1 MLRRWQKDCLEQAA
15 ISYKTQSHFLV
26 LAAPGAGKTKLAAEV
41 AKQLITNDQVD
52 YVVCFSPSRIV
63 ASGIEE
69 AFQSV
74 LERPFHGRLGSVGA
88 SRTYHSLI
96 SANQLINDLRNSR
109 VLVVFDEIH
118 HCAGDG
124 VSESNSWGL
133 HLLTSIQ
140 ELATYTLSLTGT
152 PWRTDTLPLPFARYA
167 DREGNILCD
176 FSYGLA
182 EAIRDGVCRMPKVTA
197 IDIEDI
203 TVKRQ
208 QDFTTYQDIAAVLES
223 GELGYRNLIKHPE
236 IIEYLLGKGIS
247 KLTELRKKSPN
258 AGGLI
263 VASSCEH
270 ALQIQE
276 LLASV
281 FGKMAR
287 VVSYYQQDSSDLID
301 DFKNGD
307 AEWIIS
313 IAMISEGTDI
323 PRLQVC
329 CHLTDVTTELYFRQI
344 TGRVIRTSPDQ
355 ENEAYLYM
363 LAEPRLVKYA
373 ERLNEDVP
381 GCYMHEGLEQVS
393 GTAIEVYSEPAGYC
407 GASTH
412 TNADQGISAPELSGL
427 GLYKQENCKSVSFEV
442 KLKSFRERLLASFFD
457 LSSYY

>member
-1 MLRRWQKDCLEQAA
+1 MLRGWQQHCLEQAIIA
-15 ISYKTQSHFLV
+15 YQTQPHFLV
-26 LAAPGAGKTKLAAEV
+26 LASPGAGKTKLAAHV
-41 AKQLITNDQVD
+41 AKQLITSDQID

-63 ASGIEE
+63 ASGIEDS
-69 AFQSV
+69 FRSV
-74 LERPFHGRLGSVGA
+74 LERPFHGRLGSVGV

-118 HCAGDG
+118 HCAGDS

-167 DREGNILCD
+167 DPEGNILCD

-182 EAIRDGVCRMPKVTA
+182 EAIRDGVCRIPQVTA

-208 QDFTTYQDIAAVLES
+208 QEFATYQDIAALLES

-236 IIEYLLGKGIS
+236 IIEYLLGKGVS
-247 KLTELRKKSPN
+247 KLSELRKTSPH

-263 VASSCEH
+263 VASSYEH
-270 ALQIQE
+270 AIQIQE
-276 LLASV
+276 LLASE
-281 FGKMAR
+281 FGKMAI
-287 VVSYYQQDSSDLID
+287 VVSCYQDDSADLID
-301 DFKNGD
+301 DFKKGD

-313 IAMISEGTDI
+313 IAMIAEGTDI

-344 TGRVIRTSPDQ
+344 TGRVIRVTPDQ
-355 ENEAYLYM
+355 ENQAYLYM
-363 LAEPRLVKYA
+363 LAEPSLVEYA
-373 ERLNEDVP
+373 ERLNEDIP
-381 GCYMHEGLEQVS
+381 GCYVHERLEQTN
-393 GTAIEVYSEPAGYC
+393 GAAIEVHSEPAGYC
-407 GASTH
+407 GDSTDS
-412 TNADQGISAPELSGL
+412 NADQGISPPELAEL
-427 GLYKQENCKSVSFEV
+427 GLYEQIDSKPVSFEV
-442 KLKSFRERLLASFFD
+442 NLKSFRERLLASYLVF
-457 LSSYY
+457 S

>member
-1 MLRRWQKDCLEQAA
+1 MLRGWQQHCLEQAIIA
-15 ISYKTQSHFLV
+15 YQAQPHFLV
-26 LAAPGAGKTKLAAEV
+26 LACPGAGKTKLAAHV
-41 AKQLITNDQVD
+41 AKQLITNDQID

-69 AFQSV
+69 AFKSV

-167 DREGNILCD
+167 DPEGNILCD

-208 QDFTTYQDIAAVLES
+208 QEFTTHQDIAALLES
-223 GELGYRNLIKHPE
+223 GKLGYRDLIKHPE
-236 IIEYLLGKGIS
+236 IIEYLLGKGVS
-247 KLTELRKKSPN
+247 KLAELRQASPR

-263 VASSCEH
+263 VASSYEH

-281 FGKMAR
+281 FGKMAT
-287 VVSYYQQDSSDLID
+287 VVSCYQDDSADLID
-301 DFKNGD
+301 DFKNGET
-307 AEWIIS
+307 EWIIS
-313 IAMISEGTDI
+313 IAMIAEGTDI

-344 TGRVIRTSPDQ
+344 TGRVIRTTPDQ
-355 ENEAYLYM
+355 ENQAYLYM
-363 LAEPRLVKYA
+363 LAEPSLVEYA

-381 GCYMHEGLEQVS
+381 GCYVYEGSEQVR
-393 GTAIEVYSEPAGYC
+393 GAAIEVCSEPAGYC
-407 GASTH
+407 GASTY
-412 TNADQGISAPELSGL
+412 TNANQGISAPEIASL
-427 GLYKQENCKSVSFEV
+427 GLYEQENSKSVSFEV
-442 KLKSFRERLLASFFD
+442 NLKSFRERLLASYLAF
-457 LSSYY
+457 S